1 MTAYAS
7 TTEFKNYA
15 RIDSTDTTDDAVI
28 GDILEAASRL
38 IDTETRR
45 TFYAR
50 IETRNYDV
58 PDGNTLY
65 IEDDDLLAITT
76 ITNGDA
82 TTLAST
88 EYILMPANSYPKYA
102 IKIKQSSDYTWEPES
117 DGDSEQVISILGSW
131 GYSYSAPADIA
142 EACLEIATAF
152 YHRRFGENMASES
165 TLTAGGVMITPKDIP
180 ASARTVLL
188 NYARLA

>member
-76 ITNGDA
+76 LTNGDD
-82 TTLAST
+82 TVLAST

-102 IKIKQSSDYTWEPES
+102 IKIKQSSDYTWESES
-117 DGDSEQVISILGSW
+117 DGDYEQVISILGSW
-131 GYSYSAPADIA
+131 GYSYSAPADIQ

-152 YHRRFGENMASES
+152 YHRRFGENMAAES

-180 ASARTVLL
+180 ASARSILM

>member
-7 TTEFKNYA
+7 ITDFKNYA
-15 RIDSTDTTDDAVI
+15 RIESTDTTDDAVI
-28 GDILEAASRL
+28 GDILEGASRL

-45 TFYAR
+45 TFFAR
-50 IETRNYDV
+50 IETRKYDV

-76 ITNGDA
+76 LTNGDD

-88 EYILMPANSYPKYA
+88 EYILLPANANPKYA
-102 IKIKQSSDYTWEPES
+102 VKIKDSSAYSWEAES
-117 DGDSEQVISILGSW
+117 DGDSEQVIEILGSW
-131 GYSYSAPADIA
+131 GYSYSPPADIV

-152 YHRRFGENMASES
+152 YHRRFGENMAAES

-180 ASARTVLL
+180 ASAKTILS

>member
-76 ITNGDA
+76 LTNGDD
-82 TTLAST
+82 TVLAST

-102 IKIKQSSDYTWEPES
+102 IKIKQSSDYAWESES
-117 DGDSEQVISILGSW
+117 DGDYEQVISILGSW
-131 GYSYSAPADIA
+131 GYSYSAPADIQ

-152 YHRRFGENMASES
+152 YHRRFGESMSSES
-165 TLTAGGVMITPKDIP
+165 TLTAGGIMVTPKDIP
-180 ASARTVLL
+180 ASARSIIS

>member
-7 TTEFKNYA
+7 VTEFKNYA
-15 RIDSTDTTDDAVI
+15 RIESTDTTDDGVI

-50 IETRNYDV
+50 NETRKYDV
-58 PDGNTLY
+58 PDDATLY

-76 ITNGDA
+76 LTNGDD

-88 EYILMPANSYPKYA
+88 EYILLPANSTPKYGV
-102 IKIKQSSDYTWEPES
+102 KIKSSSTYSWEDES
-117 DGDSEQVISILGSW
+117 DGDSEQVIEILGSW
-131 GYSYSAPADIA
+131 GYSYSPPADIA
-142 EACLEIATAF
+142 EACLQIATAF

-165 TLTAGGVMITPKDIP
+165 TLTAGGIMVTPRDIP
-180 ASARTVLL
+180 ASARTILL

>member
-7 TTEFKNYA
+7 ITEFKNYA
-15 RIDSTDTTDDAVI
+15 RITSTDTTDDGVI
-28 GDILEAASRL
+28 GDILESASKL

-50 IETRNYDV
+50 NETHKYDV
-58 PDGNTLY
+58 PEGDTLY

-76 ITNGDA
+76 LTNGDD

-88 EYILMPANSYPKYA
+88 EYMLLPANSNPKYGV
-102 IKIKQSSDYTWEPES
+102 KIKGSSAYAWQGES
-117 DGDSEQVISILGSW
+117 DGDSEQVIEITGAW
-131 GYSYSAPADIA
+131 GYSYSAPADIH

-152 YHRRFGENMASES
+152 YHRRFGESMAAES
-165 TLTAGGVMITPKDIP
+165 TLTAGGVMISPRDIP
-180 ASARTVLL
+180 ASARTILM